1 MIFPISSISFVDA
14 CSNIGI
20 IELCMSRNI
29 KKSGENRC
37 LTGRC
42 DMKSDVKKGFL
53 EVYGKISEHFFF
65 APGRVNIIGE
75 HVDYN
80 GGLVMPCALNMGSYV
95 AASKRSDNKIR
106 LTSMTYKPSVETGQ
120 ECLDIDET
128 HGWANYPKAVAM
140 CFLEDGYGFSGFD
153 MYFAGDL
160 PRGAGLS
167 SSASLCMAVAFSLNS
182 MFALGLSSAELAKIC
197 QRAENKNG
205 VNCGIMDPFA
215 SAACIKGHAILLD
228 CAKLKYSQVPL
239 DIGDWKIVIAN
250 TNKQRGLQ
258 ESKYNERRAECEK
271 ALGELKKVV
280 QVSELC
286 DLSPDEFLAHKDV
299 ISCEVSRRRAQ
310 HVIFENNRAKKAAEF
325 AKQGQWSEFS
335 RILGEA
341 HASLRDLYEVS
352 CDELDSLVKHAYAF
366 NGKHPIYGARMT
378 GAGFGGCTVNIVN
391 KNDIPAF
398 CKYVSELYTRD
409 CGKEVSFYEAEPDDG
424 AREI

>member
-1 MIFPISSISFVDA
+1 
-14 CSNIGI
+14 
-20 IELCMSRNI
+20 
-29 KKSGENRC
+29 
-37 LTGRC
+37 
-42 DMKSDVKKGFL
+42 MKSNVDSGFL
-53 EVYGKISEHFFF
+53 EVYEKEAERFFF

-95 AASKRSDNKIR
+95 AATKRPDKKIR
-106 LTSMTYKPSVETGQ
+106 LASMTYKPFVETI
-120 ECLDIDET
+120 LDDLDLDDD

-140 CFLEDGYGFSGFD
+140 CLVEDGHMLSGFD

-167 SSASLCMAVAFSLNS
+167 SSASLCMAVAYSLSS
-182 MFALGLSSAELAKIC
+182 MFGLGLSSEELAKTC
-197 QRAENKNG
+197 QKAENKNG

-215 SAACIKGHAILLD
+215 SAACKKGHAILLN
-228 CAKLKYSQVPL
+228 CASLLYSQVPL

-258 ESKYNERRAECEK
+258 DSKYNERRAECEL
-271 ALGELKKVV
+271 ALRDLKKIV
-280 QVSELC
+280 QISELC
-286 DLSPDEFLAHKDV
+286 DLTPDEFLAHKDI
-299 ISCEVSRRRAQ
+299 ISCEIAKRRAE

-335 RILGEA
+335 RLLYET
-341 HASLRDLYEVS
+341 HVSLRDLYEVS

-366 NGKHPIYGARMT
+366 DGKNPIYGARMT

-398 CKYVSELYTRD
+398 CKYVGDAYTKD
-409 CGKEVSFYEAEPDDG
+409 TEKEASFYEAEPGDG